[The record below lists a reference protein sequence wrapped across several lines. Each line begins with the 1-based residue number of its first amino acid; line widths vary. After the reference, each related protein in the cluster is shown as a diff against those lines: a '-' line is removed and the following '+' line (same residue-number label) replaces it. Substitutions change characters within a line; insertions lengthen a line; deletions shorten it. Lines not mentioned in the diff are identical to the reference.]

1 MSRIKKRS
9 DKNRKKSRSKTGS
22 RPTPLILA
30 IAGVFILAAAVA
42 FVIGSKKGDTILAQ
56 NDYVPEVVGQPSL
69 AADREEIDFGDVKL
83 GKTVTASFVLTN
95 VGDETLRFTE
105 IPYVELKEGC

>member
-1 MSRIKKRS
+1 MPIITAV
-9 DKNRKKSRSKTGS
+9 TGA
-22 RPTPLILA
+22 LVI
-30 IAGVFILAAAVA
+30 AAALVFLA
-42 FVIGSKKGDTILAQ
+42 VKSQNGDP
-56 NDYVPEVVGQPSL
+56 NEVENYVPAVAGQPSL
-69 AADREEIDFGDVKL
+69 VADREEIDFGDVKL